1 MGTFTLSKSNLS
13 SILSSLSVEDK
24 TWAIKY
30 LVDDLALQPQE
41 QKQKGI
47 LNEAV
52 WKDYVVSPEVK
63 SITIKHRK
71 DVSENYKEEIANIL
85 KKKYQ

>member
-1 MGTFTLSKSNLS
+1 MGAFTLSKSNLS

-24 TWAIKY
+24 TWTIKY

-63 SITIKHRK
+63 SITIEHRK
-71 DVSENYKEEIANIL
+71 DVSENYKEKIANIL